1 PRPQRQSHER
11 ILQRF
16 LGTGEEMLLRQR
28 TEITALHR
36 DGHEFP
42 AEMATSPVK
51 FGGQWIFSSFMRDI
65 SEHKQAQEELLSAKQ
80 GAEKANR
87 AKSIFLANMSHELR
101 TPLNAIIGYSEMLQ
115 EETQELGKA
124 EVVGD

>member
-1 PRPQRQSHER
+1 
-11 ILQRF
+11 
-16 LGTGEEMLLRQR
+16 MLRQR

-42 AEMATSPVK
+42 VEVATSPVK

-65 SEHKQAQEELLSAKQ
+65 AEHKRAQEELLNAKQ
-80 GAEKANR
+80 AAEEANR

-101 TPLNAIIGYSEMLQ
+101 TPLNAIIGYSEMLE
-115 EETQELGKA
+115 EETQELGKVA
-124 EVVGD
+124 VVQGSPKNSIGRQTLVGADQRHS